1 MNRYFILALFVILCT
16 ATSLFSQTKN
26 HFSDFKSGMQDE
38 SIQQQALNAVNQ
50 KAENEKWKERYSKAT
65 ILSTD
70 WEIQQ
75 NEYTGNIICRKL
87 YMVLYG
93 VWPDGKCKAVK
104 FGFRQDYTGG
114 GTFSENL
121 LYNSI
126 GDMTDIECD

>member
-1 MNRYFILALFVILCT
+1 MNRYFIIALFFILCS
-16 ATSLFSQTKN
+16 ATSLFSQTKK
-26 HFSDFKSGMQDE
+26 HFVDFTPGMQNE
-38 SIQQQALNAVNQ
+38 SLQQQALDAVNQ
-50 KAENEKWKERYSKAT
+50 KAENEKWKERYTKAT

-75 NEYTGNIICRKL
+75 NEYTGSIICRKL

-93 VWPDGKCKAVK
+93 VWSDGKCKAVE
-104 FGFRQDYTGG
+104 FSFRQDYAGA
-114 GTFSENL
+114 GTFSESL